1 MVFSREILYEFE
13 PTSCLVE
20 LVVSHFEDQLQD
32 QLHDPKAGQVDDLVQ
47 GLDKCLYVLPT
58 QRLCRLVAREIW
70 TKSKKLSAP
79 IPHLLTWDQWKQEIA
94 PYALYAS
101 KRPWMI
107 PLTLSESTP
116 FLKSILK
123 SDQSYSNVFHPDQ
136 AHELLY
142 LWTLLIQSNR
152 DHDWIPCLE
161 EKLRLRWTLPEESL
175 QTLLTNWSH
184 VHRICAQLEMILG
197 QSNFVLNA
205 RLQQLWM
212 KAESSVVED
221 YLKIQP
227 FNRVVIAGLTNV
239 TTLELNW
246 LKTITTLSLD
256 DAQEPTDNVV
266 LPQIQYLLPM
276 AWHDLPRSSPLRSF
290 TSQLVSLTDG
300 RGTDDKGTDDK
311 GTNRKGKSS
320 LKESHWSLKSLS
332 MTHDLTIYKCKDP
345 WSECLTA
352 VRIAMSMSEKHKI
365 PLHEIQIIVPN
376 EAVYANYLHAAL
388 QWNNVK
394 TSNVSLPSIWGMS
407 NSIIA
412 LYKTMQ
418 FLKNPTLE
426 LLSQMLSSKLDGQER
441 EFYKLLNIIL
451 QTKAQTNPLSLQ
463 KGAQQFDFSFLKNPS
478 FESIYRRFYSAK
490 LTSSLDYLKTL
501 SNVFEDSRFDKIGR
515 QLVELQDIVNVF
527 KDLTHPQVI
536 SVLIDSYFGQESSIS
551 AKANDD
557 EMIQIR
563 KWLDRFTK
571 IQETLKGFTVTA
583 DEFLDQFLEY
593 LMTIQSRVV
602 GEPMSGLQVIG
613 LTEARFVP
621 ASLSI
626 ILGMNEGSFPASVP
640 RDKILDDSM
649 KSILG
654 LPNWQ
659 DLESLE
665 ETTFGLL
672 AARLKQ
678 LCLLYSE
685 ETSDGPQVPSRW
697 IESFIYSGAKIR
709 CDSELQ
715 VNSKLDSM
723 TASLNSNKES
733 AHCDNAMALYVDT
746 LTQMPSISATDIK
759 RLLACPF
766 QFFMGKIGA
775 QTTETWEDED
785 PRTIGI
791 YLHKSIELAI
801 LDWQSNFPKVMPEDS
816 WAAVLTKKLMS
827 ILPKNLTSAP
837 EILDYVDLGLPALA
851 HWLSKNI
858 REESVVHSELEFGR
872 SCLVHLPVQFKHQ
885 LIDLSGTMDLVLQN
899 KDFVHILDFKLGDAP
914 SVADVLKLRDPQL
927 LVYALAVLPA
937 IYLQPFSQATTLV
950 MVSYMSLTKGTFSK
964 PLSGSSVQMEEA
976 KTAFRND
983 HLGFESTSNLAKSLH
998 KLLCEVQR
1006 SFQSIEAT
1014 LQFKLNTEACDYCS
1028 FAAVCRK
1035 EDPLVMSRDQY
1046 L

>member
-1 MVFSREILYEFE
+1 LVFSREILYEFE

-20 LVVSHFEDQLQD
+20 LVVSHFEER
-32 QLHDPKAGQVDDLVQ
+32 LHRQMSGQTAGKVDDLVQ
-47 GLDKCLYVLPT
+47 VRDKCLYVLPT
-58 QRLCRLVAREIW
+58 QRLCRLVARQIW
-70 TKSKKLSAP
+70 TKSKKISSP

-94 PYALYAS
+94 PFALYAS

-175 QTLLTNWSH
+175 QTLLTNWNH
-184 VHRICAQLEMILG
+184 VHRICAELEMILG
-197 QSNFVLNA
+197 QSNFVLSA

-221 YLKIQP
+221 YLKILP

-246 LKTITTLSLD
+246 LKTVTTLIID
-256 DAQEPTDNVV
+256 DAREPTDKVL
-266 LPQIQYLLPM
+266 LPQIEYLLPM

-290 TSQLVSLTDG
+290 TSHLVSLTDE
-300 RGTDDKGTDDK
+300 KGTGDK
-311 GTNRKGKSS
+311 GTNRKGKST

-352 VRIAMSMSEKHKI
+352 VRIAVSMNEKHQI

-407 NSIIA
+407 NRIVA
-412 LYKTMQ
+412 LYKTIM
-418 FLKNPTLE
+418 FLRNPTLE
-426 LLSQMLSSKLDGQER
+426 QLSHMLSSKLDGQEV
-441 EFYKLLNIIL
+441 EFDKLLNIIL
-451 QTKAQTNPLSLQ
+451 QTKSQTNPFSHQ
-463 KGAQQFDFSFLKNPS
+463 KGTQQFDFGFLKNPS
-478 FESIYRRFYSAK
+478 FESIYRRVYSAK
-490 LTSSLDYLKTL
+490 LTSSVDYLKTL
-501 SNVFEDSRFDKIGR
+501 SNVFEDSRFDKISR
-515 QLVELQDIVNVF
+515 QLVELQDIVTVF
-527 KDLTHPQVI
+527 KDFTHQQVI
-536 SVLIDSYFGQESSIS
+536 SVLMDSYFGQESSIS
-551 AKANDD
+551 AKAIDD
-557 EMIQIR
+557 EMLQIR
-563 KWLDRFTK
+563 TWLDRFTK

-621 ASLSI
+621 ASLTI

-678 LCLLYSE
+678 LHLLYSE

-697 IESFIYSGAKIR
+697 IESFIYSGAKVR
-709 CDSELQ
+709 SDSELN
-715 VNSKLDSM
+715 VSGKLDS
-723 TASLNSNKES
+723 TTTSLDSRKES
-733 AHCDNAMALYVDT
+733 LPCDNAMSSYVDS

-801 LDWQSNFPKVMPEDS
+801 SDWQSHFPKVMPEDS
-816 WAAVLTKKLMS
+816 WTALLTKKLMS

-837 EILDYVDLGLPALA
+837 EILDYVHLGLPALA

-858 REESVVHSELEFGR
+858 SEESVVHSELEFGR
-872 SCLVHLPVQFKHQ
+872 SSLVHLPAQFKHQ
-885 LIDLSGTMDLVLQN
+885 PIALSGTMDLVLQN
-899 KDFVHILDFKLGDAP
+899 KDSVHILDFKLGDAP

-927 LVYALAVLPA
+927 LVYVLAVLLLHPQLS
-937 IYLQPFSQATTLV
+937 IQHSNELV

-964 PLSGSSVQMEEA
+964 PLSASSVQTEEA
-976 KTAFRND
+976 TTAFRNN
-983 HLGFESTSNLAKSLH
+983 HLGFESSSNLAKSLH

-1006 SFQSIEAT
+1006 SFQTIEAT
-1014 LQFKLNTEACDYCS
+1014 RQFKLNTEACDYCS

-1035 EDPLVMSRDQY
+1035 EDPLVMSRGQS